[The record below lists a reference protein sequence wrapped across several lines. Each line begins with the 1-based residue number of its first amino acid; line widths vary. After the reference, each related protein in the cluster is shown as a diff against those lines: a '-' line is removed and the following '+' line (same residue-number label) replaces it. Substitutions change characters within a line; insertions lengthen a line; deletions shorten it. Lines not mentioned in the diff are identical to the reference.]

1 MTNQLEF
8 LFSSLKSISR
18 DTALLEMFDWN
29 EENLEKFNEEVARA
43 LTLYEMSN
51 PQALVDFLVE
61 TATPYTVEFLQD
73 NLESMMQNLVE
84 QSIAELNN
92 LQDAQDN

>member
-61 TATPYTVEFLQD
+61 TARPYTVEFLQD

>member
-1 MTNQLEF
+1 MINQLEF
-8 LFSSLKSISR
+8 IFSGLKSINR

-29 EENLEKFNEEVARA
+29 EDNLEKFNEEVARA
-43 LTLYEMSN
+43 LTLHEMSN
-51 PQALVDFLVE
+51 PQSLVDFLVE
-61 TATPYTVEFLQD
+61 TARPYTVEFLQE

-92 LQDAQDN
+92 LQNAQDN